1 MQMMQRNFL
10 YRWLKSGNERYSG
23 PVTRAAV
30 NTRTHQLAVMAGRPD
45 SAVAQV
51 DYEQAKR
58 EITGESDP
66 DRQSKALDGARA
78 EPLTQD
84 ERAQS

>member
-1 MQMMQRNFL
+1 MQQNFL
-10 YRWLKSGNERYSG
+10 YRWLKSGSDRYTG

-30 NTRTHQLAVMAGRPD
+30 NTRTHQLALMAGRPD
-45 SAVAQV
+45 SEVAQI

-66 DRQSKALDGARA
+66 DRQSKALDRAQPETPAQDGRA
-78 EPLTQD
+78 E
-84 ERAQS
+84 S